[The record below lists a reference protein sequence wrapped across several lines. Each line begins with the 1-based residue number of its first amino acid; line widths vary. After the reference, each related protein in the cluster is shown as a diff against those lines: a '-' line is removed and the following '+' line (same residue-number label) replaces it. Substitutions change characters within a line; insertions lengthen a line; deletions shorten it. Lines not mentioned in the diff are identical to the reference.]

1 MKKITVL
8 DTQLSN
14 MIAAGEVVERPSSVI
29 KELVENA
36 IDAQATSID
45 VVIHNAG
52 RTSIEVLDN
61 GTGMSRDDALLSIQR
76 HATSKIHSAFDLF
89 KIKTLGFRGEA
100 LPSIASVSSMV
111 ITTSDGLEGTTLTIQ
126 DDQVHVQSSPLKQ
139 GTYIAVKELFYNTP
153 ARLKYLKSDAIENAS
168 SIETLMRIALSHP
181 HLALS
186 LTIDGKRQFKT
197 SGRGDLLEVIA
208 TLYGLTIAQKLI
220 PIHVDT
226 PDFSISGFLGKPD
239 IAKSHRY
246 GLITLLNG
254 RSVYMPKMNKA
265 LMDAY
270 HGFLPPSRFPMVF
283 LTITMDPSL
292 VDVNVHP
299 TKKEVRVSKEKHLI
313 DAILQTIPTLL
324 QSTPLPKDIVIQEPV
339 LTNDHASL
347 DTGVMGGQDPVLE
360 TMSLFDSDSVSTSP
374 PLSLRVLGQF
384 ALTYIVAEDE
394 HQGLYLIDQ
403 HAADER
409 INYEFHL
416 KRAQQHLDV
425 FEPLVPIMI
434 DLKKADEPLWD
445 DKKEALL
452 ASIGIKLSSFGG
464 LSYKV
469 ESLPIWANAFDGYA
483 YVMSMMDQVLH
494 GETLTPLALRE
505 LSIATRSCKTSI
517 KAHERLPLEGMQ
529 SLVDRLMHCDQP
541 YHCPHGRPTIIHF
554 DQHQIEKWFNR
565 TGF

>member
-1 MKKITVL
+1 MKKITIL

-36 IDAQATSID
+36 IDAKATSID
-45 VVIHNAG
+45 VFIKDAG

-61 GTGMSRDDALLSIQR
+61 GSGMSKDDALLSIQR

-100 LPSIASVSSMV
+100 LPSIASVSSMTM
-111 ITTSDGLEGTTLTIQ
+111 TTSDGLEGTTLH
-126 DDQVHVQSSPLKQ
+126 VHEAELKVQSAPLKQ

-181 HLALS
+181 HLSFS
-186 LTIDGKRQFKT
+186 LTIDGKQHFKT
-197 SGRGDLLEVIA
+197 TGRGDLLEVIS

-220 PIHVDT
+220 PISLST
-226 PDFSISGFLGKPD
+226 PDFSVSGFLGKPD

-254 RSVYMPKMNKA
+254 RSVYMPKINKTII
-265 LMDAY
+265 DAY
-270 HGFLPPSRFPMVF
+270 HGYLPVSRFPMVF

-299 TKKEVRVSKEKHLI
+299 TKREVRLSKEKHLM
-313 DAILQTIPTLL
+313 DALLQAILKAL
-324 QSTPLPKDIVIQEPV
+324 QVSPLTKDIMVQE
-339 LTNDHASL
+339 TSSSASTYPIESL
-347 DTGVMGGQDPVLE
+347 SSVQDPLLE
-360 TMSLFDSDSVSTSP
+360 TMSLFDSEP
-374 PLSLRVLGQF
+374 IHQKKLLQLRVLGQL
-384 ALTYIVAEDE
+384 ALTYILAEDDE
-394 HQGLYLIDQ
+394 QGLFLIDQ

-409 INYEFHL
+409 INYEKYL
-416 KRAQQHLDV
+416 KRAQQQLDV

-434 DLKKADEPLWD
+434 DLKQADLPLWD
-445 DKKEALL
+445 DKKQAILE
-452 ASIGIKLSSFGG
+452 SIGIALSSFGG

-469 ESLPIWANAFDGYA
+469 ESLPIWANRFDGYA
-483 YVMSMMDQVLH
+483 YVTSMIDQVLH
-494 GETLTPLALRE
+494 GEPLTPLAFRE

-517 KAHERLPLEGMQ
+517 KANEQLSIEGMQ
-529 SLVDRLMHCDQP
+529 SIVDRLVACDQP

-554 DQHQIEKWFNR
+554 DQYQIEKWFNR

>member
-1 MKKITVL
+1 MKKITIL

-36 IDAQATSID
+36 IDAKATSID
-45 VVIHNAG
+45 VFIKDAG

-61 GTGMSRDDALLSIQR
+61 GSGMSQEDALLSIQR

-100 LPSIASVSSMV
+100 LPSIASVSRLTM
-111 ITTSDGLEGTTLTIQ
+111 TTSDGLEGTTLTVQ
-126 DDQVHVQSSPLKQ
+126 DDEVNVQSAPLKQ
-139 GTYIAVKELFYNTP
+139 GTYIVVNELFYNTP

-168 SIETLMRIALSHP
+168 SIETMMRIALSHP
-181 HLALS
+181 HLAFS
-186 LTIDGKRQFKT
+186 LTIDGKQQFKT
-197 SGRGDLLEVIA
+197 TGRGDLLEVIS

-220 PIHVDT
+220 PISLNT
-226 PDFSISGFLGKPD
+226 PDFSVTGFLGKPD

-254 RSVYMPKMNKA
+254 RSVYMPKINKTII
-265 LMDAY
+265 DAY
-270 HGFLPPSRFPMVF
+270 HGYLPGSRFPVVF
-283 LTITMDPSL
+283 LTIIMDPSL

-299 TKKEVRVSKEKHLI
+299 TKKEVRLSKEKHVME
-313 DAILQTIPTLL
+313 ALL
-324 QSTPLPKDIVIQEPV
+324 QAIPKLLQASPLTKDIVTQDNPSPSKTYPV
-339 LTNDHASL
+339 ESFSSI
-347 DTGVMGGQDPVLE
+347 QDPLLE
-360 TMSLFDSDSVSTSP
+360 TMSLFDSEP
-374 PLSLRVLGQF
+374 IHQKKLLQLRVLGQF
-384 ALTYIVAEDE
+384 ALTYILAEDDE
-394 HQGLYLIDQ
+394 QGLFLIDQ

-409 INYEFHL
+409 INFEMHL
-416 KRAQQHLDV
+416 KRAEQQLDV

-434 DLKKADEPLWD
+434 DLKQADQMLWD
-445 DKKEALL
+445 EKKQGML
-452 ASIGIKLSSFGG
+452 ASIGIALSSFGG

-469 ESLPIWANAFDGYA
+469 ESLPVWANRLDGYA
-483 YVMSMMDQVLH
+483 YVTSMIDQVLH
-494 GETLTPLALRE
+494 GEPLTPLAFRE

-517 KAHERLPLEGMQ
+517 KANEQLSMEGMQ
-529 SLVDRLMHCDQP
+529 SIVDRLVMCDQP

-554 DQHQIEKWFNR
+554 DQYQIEKWFNR